1 MKGVMTMKKRV
12 VKLCFLFFFI
22 VLSSCFKD
30 DTGIIQN
37 FIAYPNPFS
46 ALKDNHITF
55 KTTFKT
61 TDITEYQWTLNI
73 YTENGNLTYTSS
85 NTVTAVAS
93 PLIINWPA
101 RDNAGHVVSSGIY
114 TAIIRLE
121 VTKYSVGY
129 SAGTYQDR
137 CYTVIH

>member
-73 YTENGNLTYTSS
+73 YTENGNLTYTYC

-93 PLIINWPA
+93 PLLLTGLRGIMRACGIIGLY
-101 RDNAGHVVSSGIY
+101 RY
-114 TAIIRLE
+114 
-121 VTKYSVGY
+121 YSVRSY
-129 SAGTYQDR
+129 KR
-137 CYTVIH
+137 

>member
-1 MKGVMTMKKRV
+1 MNKKV
-12 VKLCFLFFFI
+12 VKLCCFLFF
-22 VLSSCFKD
+22 LLALNSCFKD

-46 ALKDNHITF
+46 ASKDNHTTF
-55 KTTFKT
+55 KTTFKAA
-61 TDITEYQWTLNI
+61 DITEYKWTLNI
-73 YTENGNLTYTSS
+73 YTENGNLTYTSN
-85 NTVTAVAS
+85 NTVTVVAS
-93 PLIINWPA
+93 PLVINWPA

-121 VTKYSVGY
+121 ITKDTAGY

-137 CYTVIH
+137 CYIVIH